1 MISNNTY
8 TKIFLK
14 QWDKSSDEANVQLFQ
29 RKWFVNNRTKVGG
42 GLRLTEDGMDFLV
55 NELDMACYEVPF
67 TELIEL
73 SPQTIIFLDRYIDCP
88 YFLTN
93 QSITVFSERKSF
105 ELYMF
110 SDDIRKFGL
119 MKAMKN
125 RQSAEDS
132 AWLSSTTVL

>member
-1 MISNNTY
+1 MISNETY

-14 QWDKSSDEANVQLFQ
+14 QWDKSSDETNVRLFQ
-29 RKWFVNNRTKVGG
+29 RKWFLNNRTNIGG
-42 GLRLTEDGMDFLV
+42 GLGLTEDGFDFLTD
-55 NELDMACYEVPF
+55 ELDLACYEIPF
-67 TELIEL
+67 TEPIDL

-93 QSITVFSERKSF
+93 QSITVFSEKKSF
-105 ELYMF
+105 ELYLF

-125 RQSAEDS
+125 RQSTEDS
-132 AWLSSTTVL
+132 A